1 MPRSVLEPLVLE
13 AQSAIFWKVSR
24 KEEKAVEVARSWVCS
39 LALLHRNSS
48 NRGRPAWGCKDSLL
62 RRCQEQVLWMRCH
75 ERENK
80 EEKG

>member
-48 NRGRPAWGCKDSLL
+48 NRGSSVCKKGGRVCSKDHVV
-62 RRCQEQVLWMRCH
+62 QVIR
-75 ERENK
+75 
-80 EEKG
+80 